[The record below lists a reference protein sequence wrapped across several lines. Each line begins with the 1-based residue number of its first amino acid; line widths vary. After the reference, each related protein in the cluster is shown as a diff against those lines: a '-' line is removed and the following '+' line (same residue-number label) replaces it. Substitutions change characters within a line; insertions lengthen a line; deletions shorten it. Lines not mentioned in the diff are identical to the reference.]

1 MAAEVEHQHKMG
13 VAGRKGVRV
22 NQVKTASP
30 PKNQLC
36 QPSSSQTPQNESIKS
51 QKREPK
57 PNTLVTALEAV
68 QSNLASL
75 KEAFDRVNAPV
86 ERNSTRPYASGNQSQ
101 FQRRPCNSCRTAGV
115 DNCDH
120 CFKCGS
126 TDHFARG
133 CRRPSGNGQRLRQ
146 RDRV

>member
-1 MAAEVEHQHKMG
+1 MG
-13 VAGRKGVRV
+13 VTGRKGVRL
-22 NQVKTASP
+22 NQAETASP
-30 PKNQLC
+30 PSNKLC
-36 QPSSSQTPQNESIKS
+36 QPSSSQTSQNESIKS

-57 PNTLVTALEAV
+57 PNKLVTALEAV

-75 KEAFDRVNAPV
+75 KEAFDRVSAPV

-101 FQRRPCNSCRTAGV
+101 FQCRQCNSCRTAGV

-133 CRRPSGNGQRLRQ
+133 CRQLSGYGQRLRQ